1 MGVQR
6 TARISGIASC
16 SASADPCWHEV
27 CGRYVWG
34 SRCMGRSC
42 AHLEMVAFELPSF
55 GGGGGGQG
63 APPRAFQGFREVKSN
78 RWETSVC
85 PILRCLR
92 KFVKVFREVANR
104 WEASVCPILKCL
116 RKYIKG
122 SF

>member
-55 GGGGGGQG
+55 WGGGGS
-63 APPRAFQGFREVKSN
+63 RE
-78 RWETSVC
+78 RLQE
-85 PILRCLR
+85 L
-92 KFVKVFREVANR
+92 FKVLER
-104 WEASVCPILKCL
+104 
-116 RKYIKG
+116 
-122 SF
+122 

>member
-1 MGVQR
+1 
-6 TARISGIASC
+6 
-16 SASADPCWHEV
+16 
-27 CGRYVWG
+27 
-34 SRCMGRSC
+34 MGRSC
-42 AHLEMVAFELPSF
+42 VHLEMVAFELPSF
-55 GGGGGGQG
+55 WGGGEQG

-78 RWETSVC
+78 RWETSVR

-92 KFVKVFREVANR
+92 KFVKVLREVANR